1 MAQDKKS
8 QQKQGA
14 SNRIMK
20 IIQLDDEQLLPTPC
34 RMKNVVELQE
44 DMLSVAMSVLGEHSD
59 VFRAY
64 R

>member
-34 RMKNVVELQE
+34 RMKYVVEC
-44 DMLSVAMSVLGEHSD
+44 SNVS
-59 VFRAY
+59 FR
-64 R
+64 RT

>member
-34 RMKNVVELQE
+34 RMKNIVELQE
-44 DMLSVAMSVLGEHSD
+44 DMLSVAMSVLGEHKR
-59 VFRAY
+59 FF
-64 R
+64 

>member
-44 DMLSVAMSVLGEHSD
+44 DMKSVAMSVLGEHKR
-59 VFRAY
+59 FF
-64 R
+64 